1 MQLEQFMRKMQEKGN
16 EKKLYSADKAFLC
29 PVLFTSLIKSFM
41 INSDEKDLFTIFGEK
56 FSS

>member
-1 MQLEQFMRKMQEKGN
+1 MRLEQFVRNLWKKGN

-41 INSDEKDLFTIFGEK
+41 INSDERFTIFGE
-56 FSS
+56 

>member
-1 MQLEQFMRKMQEKGN
+1 MRKLRKKGN

-29 PVLFTSLIKSFM
+29 LVLFTSLEKSFM
-41 INSDEKDLFTIFGEK
+41 INSDEKDSSTIFTEK

>member
-1 MQLEQFMRKMQEKGN
+1 MRKMQEKGN